1 MGGGRVI
8 LSSLLS
14 TSARYDRGRVG
25 ANPPASTVFRV
36 TFAEVCIV
44 CGGPV
49 AVWGPQDAKCV
60 GWCGSKQH
68 PIEDISPEQWAR
80 MVRVLQRAVDPVRP
94 TERQMSILWLMTEGC
109 TRDVMARR
117 LGIGESTVRIHMS
130 DLYDRIG
137 AKNKAHAVAIGFRK
151 GWLE

>member
-1 MGGGRVI
+1 M
-8 LSSLLS
+8 
-14 TSARYDRGRVG
+14 G

-36 TFAEVCIV
+36 TFAEVCII

-49 AVWGPQDAKCV
+49 SVWGPQDAKCI

-68 PIEDISPEQWAR
+68 PIEDIKPEQWAR
-80 MVRVLQRAVDPVRP
+80 MVRVLQRAVGTRGDPAPP
-94 TERQMSILWLMTEGC
+94 TERQMAVLWLMAEGC

-117 LGIGESTVRIHMS
+117 LGISENTVRIQMS
-130 DLYDRIG
+130 RLYERIG
-137 AKNKAHAVAIGFRK
+137 AKNKPHAVAIGFRE